1 MSESTD
7 STNLVRIIANVCS
20 CVGFAAWQNSV
31 PFLKTL
37 SVVND
42 STESFENLTLKMDS
56 DSGCLRAKEWALER
70 VLPGDEIVI
79 NDRMVELNSE
89 YLGGLN
95 ESEKST
101 IKFSLR
107 NRESNLEESVDQKL
121 NIAEHL
127 AEVRVLARNE
137 WGGLDAG
144 GELLAAFVLPNDP
157 AIAKILKAAAKILER
172 HGHST
177 ALDGYQS
184 GDPKRAYLLVASIWN
199 AICRLGLTYANPPK
213 SFEMAGQKTRLPE
226 RILADGLATCLD
238 SSLLFAAAIEAVGL
252 NPVIIMTEGH
262 CFAGAWLVE
271 KTLNQIIESDV
282 SEIRKALSGYELV
295 TFETTYVTQSPRG
308 RFPDAVRTAKSATQE
323 SRENG
328 FVAAI
333 DIQRARMAQIRPLA
347 SHSISEKSDVTTERD
362 GEFLPL
368 DEAPEFTQLPVETS
382 QEKPT
387 TPSGR
392 IDRWQRKL
400 LDLTMRNRLLN
411 FRSTLQTV
419 PILCT
424 NIARLEDLLAQN
436 KRLKL
441 ISLPD
446 QNPIGERDPELHRQK
461 TDSDLNAEFAA
472 QALAR
477 NEVCCVLATDQMDK
491 RLVNLYRASRND
503 MAEGGTN
510 TLFLAVGFL
519 RWRQKA
525 GEKKTY
531 RAPLVLV
538 PIKLTRRSSQSPF
551 HLQMHED
558 DTRFNSTLIQ
568 MLKQD
573 FGKDITRF
581 ESDMPRDESGVNVPL
596 ILQQVRQHV
605 RDIAGTE
612 VIDECA
618 LGRFSFAK
626 YLLWKDLVDRTSQLK
641 KNRVVRHLLEGQS
654 QPFDSG
660 PTPIPSPT
668 GIEKRFHPQEIY
680 HPLDADSSQLSAV
693 MAASDG
699 KDFVLIGP
707 PGTGKSQTIAN
718 MIAQC
723 LATGKTV
730 LFVAEKTAAL
740 DVVHRRLV
748 QHGLGDCCVELHSN
762 KAERKKFL
770 AQLEANWNNNRR
782 VQGNDWVSISDQI
795 KIRRDQ
801 LNTYVETINQLQ
813 PNGWT
818 AFDAFWES
826 ANGSDCPDVHFDW
839 NESERHDQETYKRL
853 ESVAVGLG
861 DSYQSIANEVA
872 FPMVSATD
880 WSVKW
885 ENELLSEA
893 NELGSAATKLQD
905 KTCEF
910 SRTVGLPNSSDG
922 SIADL
927 DNLKQLAFAIEACG
941 GEDVRVLFHKQF
953 SKFPQALDQLES
965 SILEHR
971 RAYENLSGIYGAN
984 LTTLPLED
992 FDLQWRT
999 ASASIWPFSWFAKR
1013 KVKRLLSTYSD
1024 DGDANP
1030 ATDLK
1035 AIRTIREQASEI
1047 ENNPLNKQSRYW
1059 NSVETDLDR
1068 MRQQIAK
1075 ARQLRKAIK
1084 LVGDSR
1090 NVTRQISTAL
1100 LPFIS
1105 GKAESQSIVQLSQQF
1120 AESLAAFNSAVK
1132 VFAKLAGQVPVNKR
1146 DDAVC
1151 AIAREKADFVRENRV
1166 QLKRWT
1172 SWCMART
1179 KAQSLG
1185 MTQLV
1190 SLLESKAID
1199 PAELNRQF
1207 RVTYARWF
1215 IPILVDKTPVLRT
1228 FEKYKHEKVIQDFCR
1243 LDTIARGLAAG
1254 KAREAIAHGLPR
1266 PSGVAKKSELGVLR
1280 HQMQLKR
1287 PSKSI
1292 RDVVTRMPDSFRK
1305 LAPCLLMSPLSIAH
1319 YLPANQPPFD
1329 VVIFDEA
1336 SQITTW
1342 DAIGAIARGKQT
1354 IIVGDPKQLP
1364 PTNFFGKNDDDEF
1377 DDDTSEIEKDLES
1390 ILDEAKASGLP
1401 ELNLHWHYRSRH
1413 ESLIAFSNYQY
1424 YRNELITFP
1433 AADDIEKG
1441 VSLTQVAG
1449 AYYDLG
1455 KSRTNRTEAQ
1465 AIVNEAIRRMKLNLS
1480 LPKGKRRTFGVITF
1494 NIQQQSLI
1502 QDLFDQSL
1510 KTHPECEW
1518 YFSDARIEP
1527 TVVKNLENVQGDE
1540 RDVMFF
1546 SVTFGPTESN
1556 PRVGLNFG
1564 ALNRDG
1570 GHRRLNVAVT
1580 RARQQMLIYSSFSPD
1595 QLDAASSKSRG
1606 LNDLKKFLEFASAN
1620 GELALGGQTQDSV
1633 GGFDSPF
1640 EEAVSEALEL
1650 RGWIVIPQIGVSGF
1664 RIDLGVKHPD
1674 KPGTYLAGVEC
1685 DGATYHRSATARDR
1699 DKTRQLVL
1707 EGLGWNVL
1715 RIWSPDWWHD
1725 PNGVAVKLDQQLQEL
1740 LEQDRSDQEPTSEA
1754 EHDDLDAVTSS
1765 EVARECLTTPGG
1777 TVLSVG
1783 DQMESVPIDVEL
1795 EPPVSNKEPKSG
1807 EGAAENPAGIQSD
1820 SFSHDSPTP
1829 ISMYEVVALPDY
1841 SENSGRFYDDEYRET
1856 LREIATKVVAVQGP
1870 IREDVLA
1877 LQIARAHGFGRMGAR
1892 IKDQILLSLKGWPVT
1907 VESTGRFLW
1916 PWDAPVEP
1924 VIPFRI
1930 DSNTSSQRS
1939 VDQVSVAELRGLVR
1953 ANSDALIQ
1961 TDPALMLARR
1971 ININRLSE
1979 SARQRLTE
1987 AINLEIPNGD

>member
-7 STNLVRIIANVCS
+7 SSSVVRIIANVCS
-20 CVGFAAWQNSV
+20 CISFAAWHNSV

-37 SVVND
+37 SVAND
-42 STESFENLTLKMDS
+42 STESFENLTLRMES
-56 DSGCLRAKEWALER
+56 DSGCFRAKEWALGR
-70 VLPGDEIVI
+70 VLPGDDIVI
-79 NDRMVELNSE
+79 NDRLVELNSE
-89 YLGGLN
+89 YLDGLN

-107 NRESNLEESVDQKL
+107 SREADLGESGGEEF
-121 NIAEHL
+121 NIAEHV
-127 AEVRVLARNE
+127 AEIRLLARNE
-137 WGGLDAG
+137 WGGINAD

-157 AIAKILKAAAKILER
+157 AIAKILKAAAKVLER

-184 GDPKRAYLLVASIWN
+184 GDPQRAYLLVESVWN
-199 AICRLGLTYANPPK
+199 AICGLGLTYANPPK
-213 SFEMAGQKTRLPE
+213 SFEVAGQKTRLPE
-226 RILADGLATCLD
+226 SVLTEGLATCLD

-262 CFAGAWLVE
+262 CFAGAWLFE
-271 KTLNQIIESDV
+271 KKLLNQIVESDV
-282 SEIRKALSGYELV
+282 SEIRKALAGHELV
-295 TFETTYVTQSPRG
+295 TFETTLVTQSPCG

-323 SRENG
+323 SQEGR

-347 SHSISEKSDVTTERD
+347 SHSTPAKSDATTED
-362 GEFLPL
+362 EDAFLPL
-368 DEAPEFTQLPVETS
+368 SKPPNFAQWSVETS
-382 QEKPT
+382 AEKPA

-392 IDRWQRKL
+392 LDRWQRKL

-411 FRSTLQTV
+411 FRSTLQSA

-424 NIARLEDLLAQN
+424 DIARLEDLLAEN

-446 QNPIGERDPELHRQK
+446 QNPLGERDPELHRQRN
-461 TDSDLNAEFAA
+461 DSDLNTEFAT

-477 NEVCCVLATDQMDK
+477 KEICCVLTTDQMNK
-491 RLVNLYRASRND
+491 HLVTIYRASKND
-503 MAEGGTN
+503 LAEGGTN

-519 RWRQKA
+519 RWRQKT
-525 GEKKTY
+525 GDKKTY
-531 RAPLVLV
+531 RAPLLLV

-551 HLQMHED
+551 YLQMHED

-573 FGKDITRF
+573 FGKDITQF
-581 ESDMPRDESGVNVPL
+581 DSDLPRDESGVNVL
-596 ILQQVRQHV
+596 AILQQVRQHV

-612 VIDECA
+612 VIDECV

-641 KNRVVRHLLEGQS
+641 NNRVVRHLLEGHS

-660 PTPIPSPT
+660 STPIPRPSE
-668 GIEKRFHPQEIY
+668 IESRFHPREIF

-723 LATGKTV
+723 LATEKTV

-762 KAERKKFL
+762 KAERKKL
-770 AQLEANWNNNRR
+770 LTQLEANWNNNRR
-782 VQGNDWVSISDQI
+782 VPENDWVSIGDQI

-801 LNTYVETINQLQ
+801 LNTYVETINQLH
-813 PNGWT
+813 PNGWS
-818 AFDAFWES
+818 AFEAFWES
-826 ANGSDCPDVHFDW
+826 ANGSDCPEIQFDW
-839 NESERHDQETYKRL
+839 NDSERHDHQTYKKI
-853 ESVAVGLG
+853 ETVAVELG
-861 DSYQSIANEVA
+861 DSYQSVANEVA

-880 WSVKW
+880 WSTKW
-885 ENELLSEA
+885 EKGLLSA
-893 NELGSAATKLQD
+893 ADELGSAATKLQ
-905 KTCEF
+905 KTTSDF
-910 SRTVGLPNSSDG
+910 SKSIGLPNTSDG

-927 DNLKQLAFAIEACG
+927 DNLNQLASAIEASR
-941 GEDVRVLFHKQF
+941 GEDVTILFNKQF

-965 SILEHR
+965 SILKHR
-971 RAYENLSGIYGAN
+971 NAFKNLSGTYGAN
-984 LTTLPLED
+984 LTTLPLDD
-992 FDLQWRT
+992 FDLQWRE
-999 ASASIWPFSWFAKR
+999 ASASIWPVSWFAKR
-1013 KVKRLLSTYSD
+1013 KIKRLLQTYSD
-1024 DGDANP
+1024 EGDANP
-1030 ATDLK
+1030 VTDLK
-1035 AIRTIREQASEI
+1035 TIRTVREQASAV
-1047 ENNPLNKQSRYW
+1047 ENSLLSKQSRHW
-1059 NSVETDLDR
+1059 KSVETDLGR
-1068 MRQQIAK
+1068 LRQQITK
-1075 ARQLRKAIK
+1075 ARQLRQGIK
-1084 LVGDSR
+1084 LVGDAR
-1090 NVTRQISTAL
+1090 DATKQISTAL

-1105 GKAESQSIVQLSQQF
+1105 GKSEVHPMVQLSQYF
-1120 AESLAAFNSAVK
+1120 AESLDAFNSAVR
-1132 VFAKLAGQVPVNKR
+1132 VFTDLARQVPTNKR
-1146 DDAVC
+1146 DASVC
-1151 AIAREKADFVRENRV
+1151 AIALEKADFVRDNRV

-1172 SWCMART
+1172 SWCKARA
-1179 KAQSLG
+1179 KAESLG

-1190 SLLESKAID
+1190 SLLESKVID
-1199 PAELNRQF
+1199 PTELVRQF

-1215 IPILVDKTPVLRT
+1215 IPILVDETPVLRT
-1228 FEKYKHEKVIQDFCR
+1228 FEKYKHEKAIKDFCR
-1243 LDTIARGLAAG
+1243 LDTIARELASG
-1254 KAREAIAHGLPR
+1254 KAREAIAHGLPK

-1292 RDVVTRMPDSFRK
+1292 RDVVTSMPDSFRK
-1305 LAPCLLMSPLSIAH
+1305 LAPCLLMSPLSIAQ

-1377 DDDTSEIEKDLES
+1377 DDETSEDEKDLES

-1424 YRNELITFP
+1424 YQNGLITFP
-1433 AADDIEKG
+1433 AADDTEKG
-1441 VSLTQVAG
+1441 VSLTQVAD
-1449 AYYDLG
+1449 AFYDLG

-1465 AIVNEAIRRMKLNLS
+1465 AIVNEAIRRMESNLS
-1480 LPKGKRRTFGVITF
+1480 LPPDKRRTFGVITF
-1494 NIQQQSLI
+1494 NIQQQTLI
-1502 QDLFDQSL
+1502 QDLFDQAL
-1510 KTHPECEW
+1510 KKHSTCEW

-1546 SVTFGPTESN
+1546 SVTFGPTKTN
-1556 PRVGLNFG
+1556 PKIGLNFG

-1580 RARQQMLIYSSFSPD
+1580 RARQQMLVYSSFSPD
-1595 QLDAASSKSRG
+1595 MLDAARSQSRG
-1606 LNDLKKFLEFASAN
+1606 LNDLKKFLEFAAAD
-1620 GELALGGQTQDSV
+1620 GKLALEGQTQDSV

-1640 EEAVSEALEL
+1640 EKAVSEALEL

-1715 RIWSPDWWHD
+1715 RVWSPDWWHD
-1725 PNGVAVKLDQQLQEL
+1725 SNGVAGKIDQQLQEL
-1740 LEQDRSDQEPTSEA
+1740 LEHDRSDLDEQSKA
-1754 EHDDLDAVTSS
+1754 EHDDKDAVTCS
-1765 EVARECLTTPGG
+1765 EVTCEKPPTDVATIQC
-1777 TVLSVG
+1777 VD
-1783 DQMESVPIDVEL
+1783 DQMESIPTAVEL
-1795 EPPVSNKEPKSG
+1795 EPPNNIEETKLV
-1807 EGAAENPAGIQSD
+1807 ENTVENQVGIQSD
-1820 SFSHDSPTP
+1820 SLNHDSPMPTAT
-1829 ISMYEVVALPDY
+1829 YEIIELPDY
-1841 SENSGRFYDDEYRET
+1841 SENSGRFYDDKYLQI
-1856 LREIATKVVAVQGP
+1856 LREIATKVLAIQGP
-1870 IREDVLA
+1870 IREDLLTQQV
-1877 LQIARAHGFGRMGAR
+1877 ARAHGFGRTGGK
-1892 IKDQILLSLKGWPVT
+1892 IKDQILLAIKDCPVT
-1907 VESTGRFLW
+1907 DETTGRFLW
-1916 PWDAPVEP
+1916 SGDSPVEP
-1924 VIPFRI
+1924 VIPFRL
-1930 DSNTSSQRS
+1930 NSQRS

-1953 ANSDALIQ
+1953 ANLDALNQ
-1961 TDPALMLARR
+1961 NDPALTLARR
-1971 ININRLSE
+1971 INIHRIRE

-1987 AINLEIPNGD
+1987 AINLEIPDGH